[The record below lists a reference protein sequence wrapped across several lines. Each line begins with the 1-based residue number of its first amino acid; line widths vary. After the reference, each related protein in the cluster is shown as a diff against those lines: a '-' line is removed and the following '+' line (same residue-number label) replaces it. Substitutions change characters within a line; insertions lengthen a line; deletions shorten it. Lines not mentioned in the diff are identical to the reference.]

1 MVYIFLYILKENNK
15 RKFDRSISQLP
26 NEDLILL

>member
-15 RKFDRSISQLP
+15 KKFDRSISQSA
-26 NEDLILL
+26 NEDLILF